1 LFNYSQPYYEVVSK
15 NYFWTKSEK
24 FGKTLSTYERFF
36 QGVMRDCFQNI
47 FFKDSFS
54 LSLNI
59 HTHTLLSEY
68 GYASVIQLCDG
79 ICSESQ
85 NETMCQT
92 LNCSF
97 SFLCENNNN
106 NNLVIELQKS
116 SFFMRILKS
125 TTVCGYGVMPYIGA
139 NLINGLLHS
148 KHIGISFD

>member
-1 LFNYSQPYYEVVSK
+1 MSF
-15 NYFWTKSEK
+15 
-24 FGKTLSTYERFF
+24 
-36 QGVMRDCFQNI
+36 

-85 NETMCQT
+85 SETMRQT
-92 LNCSF
+92 FNRSF

-106 NNLVIELQKS
+106 NNLVIELQNHL
-116 SFFMRILKS
+116 FMRILKS
-125 TTVCGYGVMPYIGA
+125 TTVCGYGVMPYTGA
-139 NLINGLLHS
+139 SLINDLLHPE
-148 KHIGISFD
+148 HIGISSD